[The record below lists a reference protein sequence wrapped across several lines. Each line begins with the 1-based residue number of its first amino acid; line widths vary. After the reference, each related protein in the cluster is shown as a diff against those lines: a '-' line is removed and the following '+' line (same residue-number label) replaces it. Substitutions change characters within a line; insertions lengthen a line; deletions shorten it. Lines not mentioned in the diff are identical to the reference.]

1 MSAVTELL
9 PGVEVVDV
17 HGHLGRWGYP
27 CMTGDV
33 DELRRLLDASGFS
46 KVIVSSGL
54 AICYDV
60 PEGNADVLHAV
71 ESDERIYGSVVF
83 NAHYAEESRAEIE
96 RYAEHPR
103 FVSAKIHPAYS
114 DLAINAPEN
123 LAMFE
128 LLTEKKLPLTSHTW
142 TGDGERAADAAKRF
156 PELPFF
162 WFHALAADYRQAAA
176 LAFELPNVHLEFV
189 TSTQERGKVE
199 DLVRLF
205 DVDRLFFGT
214 DQTLF
219 DPVRPLGAVLEAE
232 ISDEDKRKILGLNA
246 LRVFDFE
253 KG

>member
-1 MSAVTELL
+1 MSAVAELL

-27 CMTGDV
+27 CTTGDV
-33 DELRRLLDASGFS
+33 DELRRLLDSSGFS

-54 AICYDV
+54 AIMYDV
-60 PEGNADVLHAV
+60 PGGNADVQHAV

-83 NAHYAEESRAEIE
+83 NAHYEAESREEIE

-103 FVSAKIHPAYS
+103 FVSAKVHPAYS
-114 DLAINAPEN
+114 GLAINAPEN
-123 LAMFE
+123 LAMYE

-142 TGDGERAADAAKRF
+142 TGDGPAAADAARRF
-156 PELPFF
+156 PELTFF
-162 WFHALAADYRQAAA
+162 WFHALASDYRKAAE
-176 LAFELPNVHLEFV
+176 LAVELPNVNLEFV

-205 DVDRLFFGT
+205 DVNRLFFGT

-219 DPVRPLGAVLEAE
+219 EPVRPLGPILEAE
-232 ISDEDKRKILGLNA
+232 IGDEDKRKILGRNA
-246 LRVFDFE
+246 LRVFDF
-253 KG
+253 GG